1 MSIKATVHLVPD
13 VERSPMFFLRTFVLA
28 GIIASSSGASWAET
42 EIWHIGGRGLSW
54 AVQSDV
60 SAAVDFETNAVKPRG
75 FSPEENIVSTM
86 EWLDGRPEDFVT
98 EGQAYVWDNVAV
110 RASNL
115 VMLDG
120 EGTTSSGER
129 FKEFG
134 VDQTGRIFYF
144 DLGASYPAHQIVFY
158 PSPDEEE
165 DFVRAF
171 EISVSDGR
179 TFGTGGQ
186 PIYDVLRRVE
196 TAKPRAEIGF
206 PLQLV
211 RFVKLR
217 ILAPNPFEIAEFEM
231 YGEGFVPKASYRS
244 KLIAFENP
252 VNFGMLL
259 LQAIE
264 VGESPLDEEDAV
276 FAELRVR
283 NGADDTPLVYYRT
296 DPETQREDE
305 VSEADYEQLS
315 EAERGPIQY
324 DARNWSPWSNPFRVT
339 AGSSFELPLDF
350 LPGPRQYFQIDLL
363 FAGASSRVIGIQSLS
378 LTHSTALA
386 RSAQGEVALRGQP
399 DPPGGIV
406 TTRTGVMAAF
416 TYDVRAEF
424 DEASLPGF
432 DGVRIEIPGE
442 SRFVLLEMGVPSVE
456 VSPDSVRTD
465 EGGLSVYFPSW
476 RITPEEDQ
484 PVRVIFEAT
493 PLLYN
498 TIFRGWLLDTGGDLP
513 QPILPGNARDEV
525 TTNALSVFG
534 SIEKPLGHFALSSRC
549 VTPNGDGRNDAVEI
563 AYDIIFLVE
572 SAKVEV
578 GIHDLSGDRVRQI
591 FSGPLDVGK
600 YEDLWDGLDES
611 GNLVSP
617 GIYICRI
624 SLDTQTGTYDE
635 ARSVA
640 VAY

>member
-1 MSIKATVHLVPD
+1 
-13 VERSPMFFLRTFVLA
+13 
-28 GIIASSSGASWAET
+28 
-42 EIWHIGGRGLSW
+42 
-54 AVQSDV
+54 
-60 SAAVDFETNAVKPRG
+60 
-75 FSPEENIVSTM
+75 
-86 EWLDGRPEDFVT
+86 
-98 EGQAYVWDNVAV
+98 
-110 RASNL
+110 
-115 VMLDG
+115 
-120 EGTTSSGER
+120 
-129 FKEFG
+129 
-134 VDQTGRIFYF
+134 
-144 DLGASYPAHQIVFY
+144 
-158 PSPDEEE
+158 
-165 DFVRAF
+165 
-171 EISVSDGR
+171 
-179 TFGTGGQ
+179 
-186 PIYDVLRRVE
+186 
-196 TAKPRAEIGF
+196 
-206 PLQLV
+206 
-211 RFVKLR
+211 
-217 ILAPNPFEIAEFEM
+217 
-231 YGEGFVPKASYRS
+231 
-244 KLIAFENP
+244 
-252 VNFGMLL
+252 
-259 LQAIE
+259 
-264 VGESPLDEEDAV
+264 
-276 FAELRVR
+276 
-283 NGADDTPLVYYRT
+283 
-296 DPETQREDE
+296 
-305 VSEADYEQLS
+305 
-315 EAERGPIQY
+315 
-324 DARNWSPWSNPFRVT
+324 
-339 AGSSFELPLDF
+339 
-350 LPGPRQYFQIDLL
+350 
-363 FAGASSRVIGIQSLS
+363 
-378 LTHSTALA
+378 
-386 RSAQGEVALRGQP
+386 
-399 DPPGGIV
+399 
-406 TTRTGVMAAF
+406 MAAF

-465 EGGLSVYFPSW
+465 EGGLSVYFPSR